1 MTYDKA
7 LFRPGIHR
15 LLPQSWMVVCMI
27 FILHASIRFGGLS
40 NPLFIP
46 VSMMVIWPLPW
57 LISSKD
63 ARKMMGFRSATMWWY
78 VAGPLVA
85 LFVLFSTAGVT
96 WWIFLDT
103 DSNWFVR
110 HALAMQESLS
120 GVPENTVL
128 STKFLIVT
136 IPAMVF
142 SPFGEEFLFRGYLLA
157 AFSAKLGTL
166 ASLVIQAAAFALV
179 HLAHYGLDPFQP
191 ELILVW
197 LPSMFLAGYMFG
209 WITVKSGSI
218 WCAVLSHSVYNL
230 GMNAIVFFFLQDKIG
245 F

>member
-1 MTYDKA
+1 
-7 LFRPGIHR
+7 
-15 LLPQSWMVVCMI
+15 MI

-46 VSMMVIWPLPW
+46 ISMMVIWPLPW

-63 ARKMMGFRSATMWWY
+63 ARKMMGFRGAKLWWFA
-78 VAGPLVA
+78 AGPLVA
-85 LFVLFSTAGVT
+85 VVVLFSTAGVT
-96 WWIFLDT
+96 WWIFGDT

-120 GVPENTVL
+120 GVPKNSAL

-157 AFSAKLGTL
+157 AFSAKLGTS

-197 LPSMFLAGYMFG
+197 LPSMFLAGYTFG
-209 WITVKSGSI
+209 WITVKSGSV
-218 WCAVLSHSVYNL
+218 WCAVISHTVYNL
-230 GMNAIVFFFLQDKIG
+230 GMNAIVFFFLQDNMG

>member
-46 VSMMVIWPLPW
+46 VSMMIIWPLPW

-63 ARKMMGFRSATMWWY
+63 ARKMMGFRSAKLRWFA
-78 VAGPLVA
+78 AGPLVA

-96 WWIFLDT
+96 WWIFWDT

-157 AFSAKLGTL
+157 AFSAKLG
-166 ASLVIQAAAFALV
+166 ASVAMIFQAAAFALV
-179 HLAHYGLDPFQP
+179 HLAHYGLQPFQP

-209 WITVKSGSI
+209 WITVKSGSV